1 MEPKS
6 LLPSTWEVPE
16 LFRHRIGSG
25 PGRQRAMFAEGHLL
39 LVLHAPPKADQE
51 EREGRLFWRA
61 PDGTWTTNERGAGQA
76 AIERH
81 LNEFADAIEELEQRE
96 NSASAA
102 EDYFG
107 VVENLA
113 PIQRSTKNLHQ
124 VFQDARQLAP
134 DIREIINYRDR
145 AYNIERT
152 AELLYNVAKTG
163 LDFAIARR
171 AEEQAQASQKMAT
184 ASHRLNILVA
194 FFFPLAT
201 LTSLF
206 GTNLKNG
213 LEEMPGP
220 WPFMILLAGGLVSGA
235 ILTAFITSSRN
246 KP

>member
-1 MEPKS
+1 MQPKS
-6 LLPSTWEVPE
+6 VLPSTWEVPE
-16 LFRHRIGSG
+16 QFHNRLGSG
-25 PGRQRAMFAEGHLL
+25 PGRQRAMFADGHLL
-39 LVLHAPPKADQE
+39 LVLHAPPKPDQE
-51 EREGRLFWRA
+51 DRVGRIFWRN
-61 PDGTWTTNERGAGQA
+61 PEGEWRTTEQGTGQA

-81 LNEFADAIEELEQRE
+81 LAEYSEAIDEMEQRE
-96 NSASAA
+96 HSASVA
-102 EDYFG
+102 EDYFA

-113 PIQRSTKNLHQ
+113 PIQRAAKNLHQ
-124 VFQDARQLAP
+124 VFQDARQLVP
-134 DIREIINYRDR
+134 NLREIINYRDS

-152 AELLYNVAKTG
+152 AELLYNVSKTG

-213 LEEMPGP
+213 LENDPGP
-220 WPFMILLAGGLVSGA
+220 WPFFILLVSGLVAGA
-235 ILTAFITSSRN
+235 ILTAFITGRRDST
-246 KP
+246 